1 MADGFE
7 CTEAIAPIDVMF
19 RAGVELH
26 RIAIG
31 GSLDVTSS
39 HGLVTLRADSLIGE
53 VDTSDGDAIIL
64 PGGFPGYVNLRE
76 SEPLLDIV
84 REFHER
90 HALICAICGAPT
102 VLAAAGI
109 ARGYHIT
116 CHSSVIE
123 EMTDYRYDGGDV
135 IFDDNIITAQGAGRS
150 IDFAL
155 AIAERLTED
164 EIFARVRRGMEV

>member
-31 GSLDVTSS
+31 ESLDVTSS

-76 SEPLLDIV
+76 SKLLLDIV

-109 ARGYHIT
+109 AHGYHVT

-123 EMTDYRYDGGDV
+123 EMADYRYDGGDV

-155 AIAERLTED
+155 AIAERLTDSET
-164 EIFARVRRGMEV
+164 FARVRHGMEV